1 MTPTQDAQPL
11 SLARNPYADVD
22 WERATQCRSQFH
34 SHEPRNPLDPTST
47 AHDPPAETGP
57 DESARS
63 TPGELVDKYQRA
75 GYAAMAITEH
85 EYYVDGTKFKG
96 MPASPENE
104 VTTWPWSRWDR
115 ETPESAMVP
124 IQGAELRG
132 TIAGVDRLHDI
143 VSLGN
148 GLAHGRERPLEV
160 VAADIGDRGGV
171 SFLPHPG
178 KYVRADQIE
187 PYVDLFE
194 TVETVVGVE
203 VFNAN
208 DRYPNCRTIWDAL
221 VGALGPER
229 PVWALAND
237 DYHARPR
244 PDGAERFDQ
253 SRTVLLLEDQS
264 PAAVLDALRDGHSY
278 VQYDGDGVAPTIRS
292 VDADGGRVHLD
303 APDAGTIRWIT
314 GGETVAEGPEI
325 ALDAVPGRY
334 VRAEAT
340 AGGGAVSCT
349 QPLYL
354 DERNR

>member
-11 SLARNPYADVD
+11 SLEYNPYADVN

-34 SHEPRNPLDPTST
+34 LHEPRNPIDPTSR
-47 AHDPPAETGP
+47 AHDPPAETDR

-75 GYAAMAITEH
+75 GYATIAITEH

-96 MPASPENE
+96 APESPESE
-104 VTTWPWSRWDR
+104 VTTWPWSQWDR
-115 ETPESAMVP
+115 ATPESEMVP

-143 VSLGN
+143 VNLGN
-148 GLAHGRERPLEV
+148 GLAHGHERPLSA
-160 VAADIGDRGGV
+160 VAADVEERGGV

-178 KYVRADQIE
+178 KYVD
-187 PYVDLFE
+187 PDGVGTYVDLFE
-194 TVETVVGVE
+194 AVETVVGVE
-203 VFNAN
+203 AFNAN
-208 DRYPNCRTIWDAL
+208 DRYPDCRAIWDAL
-221 VGALGPER
+221 LTELGAGR

-244 PDGAERFDQ
+244 PAEKERFDQ
-253 SRTVLLLEDQS
+253 SRTVLLLEDQT
-264 PAAVLDALRDGHSY
+264 PASVLDALRDGHSY
-278 VQYDGDGVAPTIRS
+278 VQYDGDGAAPTIQS
-292 VDADGGRVHLD
+292 VAVEDGRIHVD
-303 APDAGTIRWIT
+303 APDAGTIRWIA
-314 GGETVAEGPEI
+314 GGESVAEGPEI
-325 ALDAVPGRY
+325 ALSAVHGRY

-340 AGGGAVSCT
+340 ADGGAVSCT

-354 DERNR
+354 D